1 MVKAILKNIGIQTIV
16 TAESGKAALDKLRHS
31 NFDLIICDW
40 NMPEMNGIELL
51 KTVRAEWRLDNLPFL
66 MLTAEAY
73 KENISEAM
81 RAGVTDYVVKPFT
94 AETLAK
100 KVVAILVKS

>member
-1 MVKAILKNIGIQTIV
+1 
-16 TAESGKAALDKLRHS
+16 
-31 NFDLIICDW
+31 
-40 NMPEMNGIELL
+40 
-51 KTVRAEWRLDNLPFL
+51 

-94 AETLAK
+94 AETLTK